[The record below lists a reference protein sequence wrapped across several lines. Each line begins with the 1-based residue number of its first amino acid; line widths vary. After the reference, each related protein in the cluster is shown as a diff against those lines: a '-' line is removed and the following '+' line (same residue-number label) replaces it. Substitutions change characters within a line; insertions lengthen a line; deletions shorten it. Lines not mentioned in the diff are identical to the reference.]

1 MLDRC
6 TFESQDVG
14 GYTVDAQEVG
24 EHQSAICNQN
34 SALFSN
40 CGNRTCYLVRC
51 TFESQEV
58 GGYKVATTSIV
69 GITA

>member
-24 EHQSAICNQN
+24 EHQSAICNQKQ
-34 SALFSN
+34 STKCQQSKFSPVFK
-40 CGNRTCYLVRC
+40 LW
-51 TFESQEV
+51 ESHVLSGQV
-58 GGYKVATTSIV
+58 HF
-69 GITA
+69 